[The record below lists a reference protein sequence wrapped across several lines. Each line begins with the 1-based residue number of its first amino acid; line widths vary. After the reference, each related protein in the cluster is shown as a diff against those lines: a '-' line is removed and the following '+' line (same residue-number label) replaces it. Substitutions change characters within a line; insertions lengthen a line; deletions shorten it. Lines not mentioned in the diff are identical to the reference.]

1 MGSKGTGGRERK
13 RGKLDFAL
21 VVNLGFLE
29 TFVLDLAAG
38 MGQTDRQTE
47 SFSIFHHSITQTL

>member
-1 MGSKGTGGRERK
+1 MGRKGTGGRERK

-38 MGQTDRQTE
+38 MGQTDRRNRFQY
-47 SFSIFHHSITQTL
+47 FIIA